1 MDQKDTKI
9 LNADNIAKYW
19 WIIDYLV
26 SKTIKRRSLFSWVPT
41 TCVFLK
47 IRENALILYGHNSL
61 FIVKKNKI
69 KHYLFSFLCLK
80 LCLHWFMPFLFI
92 FNRSLLV
99 ILNWL
104 TWLKAE
110 FTNWPIRC
118 DAMRAFFAIHSY
130 PTTPYASSY
139 YFSSCTLTK
148 YSRGF

>member
-99 ILNWL
+99 ILN
-104 TWLKAE
+104 
-110 FTNWPIRC
+110 
-118 DAMRAFFAIHSY
+118 MRAAITFHLAHLPSIVGV
-130 PTTPYASSY
+130 
-139 YFSSCTLTK
+139 FK
-148 YSRGF
+148 YSRSFAMQKRPVT